1 MAATYDDV
9 NLILRLYELRR
20 EDKMRCARDWFFRNY
35 KGVTNMA
42 SHTQLCAPGSEEDS
56 YVRMLVSYWEMVASF
71 ITSGVL
77 NRELF
82 FESGR
87 EMLLVWLRIEKMT
100 GEFRAAMNNPHSFA
114 NLEQVARDYVQWIEK
129 RSPGHLETWRTL
141 VGA

>member
-20 EDKMRCARDWFFRNY
+20 EDKMRRARDWFFQNY
-35 KGVTNMA
+35 RGVTGMKEHA
-42 SHTQLCAPGSEEDS
+42 ALCAPGSEEDA
-56 YVRMLVSYWEMVASF
+56 YVRMLVSYWDMVASF

-87 EMLLVWLRIEKMT
+87 ELLIVWLRIENMAP
-100 GEFRAAMNNPHSFA
+100 ELRAAMKNPHSFG
-114 NLEQVARDYVQWIEK
+114 NIEKVARDYVEWIEK
-129 RSPGHLETWRTL
+129 RSPGHLEAWRGF
-141 VGA
+141 VGG